1 MKTIRIELTNDERTE
16 LVNLRNKSGDYR
28 SERALAVLHCADGK
42 RPCQIAE
49 MLKRSSQCICQ
60 WLNAYK
66 SERAAGL
73 QKDFSPGRPSKRKMN
88 LIPRLNEYLSK
99 SPRNFGWGEDV
110 WTVKVIQAQFQ
121 KESGAKISRFTVI
134 RALEDA
140 GFTAKRAK
148 KAVPLNAP
156 SKKEKLAKV
165 QEIAEEIRRLKLE
178 QDVEVM
184 FLDESHFS
192 TEPYI
197 IRGWSRKGQPFFPQD
212 TFQTRRLYDIWGIR
226 AGNEWFLLEKFCSK

>member
-1 MKTIRIELTNDERTE
+1 MKTIRIELSRQERND
-16 LVNLRNKSGDYR
+16 LLNLRNKSGDYR

-60 WLNAYK
+60 WLNSYK
-66 SERAAGL
+66 RERLSGL
-73 QKDFSPGRPSKRKMN
+73 EKEFSPGRPSKRKTM
-88 LIPRLNEYLSK
+88 LIPRLTEYLSK
-99 SPRNFGWGEDV
+99 SPRDFGWGEDV
-110 WTVKVIQAQFQ
+110 WSVKVIQAQFK
-121 KESGAKISRFTVI
+121 KENGCTISRFTVI

-148 KAVPLNAP
+148 KTVPSNAP
-156 SKKEKLAKV
+156 TKEEKLAKV
-165 QEIAEEIRRLKLE
+165 QDIAEEIRKLKSD
-178 QDVEVM
+178 QDVDVM

-197 IRGWSRKGQPFFPQD
+197 IRGWSKKGKPFFPSD
-212 TFQTRRLYDIWGIR
+212 TIQAGRMHDIWGIR
-226 AGNEWFLLEKFCSK
+226 AGNEWFLLEKFTTK